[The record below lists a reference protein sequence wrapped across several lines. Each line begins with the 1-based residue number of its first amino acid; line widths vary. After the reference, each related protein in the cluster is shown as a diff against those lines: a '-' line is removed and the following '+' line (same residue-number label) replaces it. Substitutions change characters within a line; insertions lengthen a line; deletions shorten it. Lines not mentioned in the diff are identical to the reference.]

1 MPASTRALAA
11 IAIGAVSLLAPLPA
25 AGQHATATDP
35 VVRARTLR
43 PGAPVK
49 MFIPSGTVRLIGWDK
64 STIEI
69 RGRLASAAQISLT
82 GTDSGGMKL
91 VIDEPVGRPAAQASR
106 LLIRMP
112 RGSQLSLKTVD
123 AIVESTDIGG
133 WFYTVSGALR
143 IDGSMST
150 VDAEAMSGDIS
161 LAATTPW
168 ARARTGAGH
177 LLVRGAPE
185 DVDASTIGG
194 TLDVATATILRGRF
208 TSVTGDIR
216 YASAFSPRSL
226 FEFSDHSGTVEF
238 LLPRTVS
245 ARFELSS
252 VEGDI
257 DNEFMQ
263 LRPAAA
269 GMRSLSL
276 RLGAGDANVVVRT
289 FRGAVRLRSQ

>member
-1 MPASTRALAA
+1 MPASMRAIAA
-11 IAIGAVSLLAPLPA
+11 IAIGAASLLAPLCA
-25 AGQHATATDP
+25 AAQHAAATDP
-35 VVRARTLR
+35 VVRSRSLR

-49 MFIPSGTVRLIGWDK
+49 MFIPSGTVRLIGWDR
-64 STIEI
+64 STLEI
-69 RGRLASAAQISLT
+69 RGRLSRAAQISLT

-91 VIDEPVGRPAAQASR
+91 VIEEPTGLPAAQASR

-112 RGSQLSLKTVD
+112 RQSQLSLKTVD
-123 AIVESTDIGG
+123 ATVESTDIGG

-177 LLVRGAPE
+177 LLVSGAPE
-185 DVDASTIGG
+185 DVDASTIRG
-194 TLDVATATILRGRF
+194 TLDVATQTILRGRF

-216 YASAFSPRSL
+216 YAAAFSPRSL
-226 FEFSDHSGTVEF
+226 FEFSNHSGAVEF

-257 DNEFMQ
+257 DNGFGQ

-269 GMRSLSL
+269 GVHSLSV
-276 RLGAGDANVVVRT
+276 RLGAGEASVVVRT
-289 FRGAVRLRSQ
+289 FKGDVRLRAQ

>member
-1 MPASTRALAA
+1 MPASTRALAVIA
-11 IAIGAVSLLAPLPA
+11 IAAASLLAPSCA
-25 AGQHATATDP
+25 AAQHAAATDP
-35 VVRARTLR
+35 VVRSRALR

-49 MFIPSGTVRLIGWDK
+49 MFIPSGTGRLIGWDK
-64 STIEI
+64 STIES
-69 RGRLASAAQISLT
+69 RGRLSSAAQISLT

-91 VIDEPVGRPAAQASR
+91 VIEEPTGRPAAQASR

-112 RGSQLSLKTVD
+112 RQSQLSLKTVD
-123 AIVESTDIGG
+123 ATVAATDIGG
-133 WFYTVSGALR
+133 WYYTVSGTLR
-143 IDGSMST
+143 IDGSVGT
-150 VDAEAMSGDIS
+150 VDAEAMSGDIA

-177 LLVRGAPE
+177 LLVSGEPE
-185 DVDASTIGG
+185 DVDASKIGG

-257 DNEFMQ
+257 DNGFGQ

-269 GMRSLSL
+269 GVRALSL
-276 RLGAGDANVVVRT
+276 RLGAGDENVVVRT
-289 FRGAVRLRSQ
+289 FKGDARLRGR